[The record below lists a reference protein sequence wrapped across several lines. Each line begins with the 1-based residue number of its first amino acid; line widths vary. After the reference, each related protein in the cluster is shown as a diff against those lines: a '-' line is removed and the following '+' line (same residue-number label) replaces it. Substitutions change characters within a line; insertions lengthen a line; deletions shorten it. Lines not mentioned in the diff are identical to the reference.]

1 MLSST
6 KSIEAPVPVLVTQS
20 IEAPV
25 PVLVLKA
32 HVSNVLNEHF
42 SSIKHFLNNINQTQ
56 QQSKIPNVVHYCLY
70 SLTLEFQ
77 LHQDQSN
84 NYLVLLAES
93 LGCKLSDKI
102 FEKLMFKEKILRN
115 NCSFVE
121 ISTFRQYC

>member
-6 KSIEAPVPVLVTQS
+6 QS
-20 IEAPV
+20 IETPV

-32 HVSNVLNEHF
+32 LVSNVLNEHF

-84 NYLVLLAES
+84 NLLVLLAEF
-93 LGCKLSDKI
+93 LGYRLSDKI
-102 FEKLMFKEKILRN
+102 LRN
-115 NCSFVE
+115 SCSKKKF
-121 ISTFRQYC
+121 